1 MGGPTLRPIPSISK
15 KVFKFIETVFFVWCR
30 FYFVFLLLL
39 IWLIWLPF
47 DCRLIAVWPNNPFD
61 SFQTDI
67 DKDELTEMIQA
78 ISNLAR
84 EIDAW
89 NRLMPS

>member
-1 MGGPTLRPIPSISK
+1 MKQFFLFDA
-15 KVFKFIETVFFVWCR
+15 VFILSFSSYWFDW
-30 FYFVFLLLL
+30 
-39 IWLIWLPF
+39 F

>member
-1 MGGPTLRPIPSISK
+1 MP
-15 KVFKFIETVFFVWCR
+15 
-30 FYFVFLLLL
+30 FLFCLSPL
-39 IWLIWLPF
+39 IDLIDLIAVWLPF

>member
-1 MGGPTLRPIPSISK
+1 MKQFFLFDA
-15 KVFKFIETVFFVWCR
+15 VFILSFSSYWFDWFDCR
-30 FYFVFLLLL
+30 L
-39 IWLIWLPF
+39 IAVWLPF